1 MEGVED
7 NDDMRLLLRIWGKD
21 LLALG
26 MRLWNGYGCTTRAIR
41 ALGT

>member
-1 MEGVED
+1 MAGVED
-7 NDDMRLLLRIWGKD
+7 SDDRSLLLRIWGKD

-26 MRLWNGYGCTTRAIR
+26 MRLGDGYGCTTRATS